1 MTTGA
6 RADLTRILGRRD
18 VLALAFGA
26 MIGWGWVVLAG
37 EMTARAGTYGSA
49 LAFMF
54 CAVMV
59 FLVGLTYAELTS
71 SLSRAGGELAF
82 TYAGIG
88 PLASFVC
95 GWALVLAYMTVVAFE
110 VVSLPTVLGY
120 VFDGLDSGKLYT
132 VAGWDVHLA
141 WVAVGI
147 VGALA
152 IGVVNY
158 FGLRMSSFIQG
169 AAATTLLLVGIAF
182 FVPGVLRGDAANLAP
197 RFVST
202 EGFFRGVLMTPFL
215 FLGFDV
221 IPQVAEEINIPFRAV
236 GKLIL
241 ISIAMATIWTCSSN
255 GPSG

>member
-54 CAVMV
+54 GAVMV

-158 FGLRMSSFIQG
+158 FGFACRPLFKAPRRQRSCSSASPF
-169 AAATTLLLVGIAF
+169 LCRAF
-182 FVPGVLRGDAANLAP
+182 FAGR
-197 RFVST
+197 RRTSRRVS
-202 EGFFRGVLMTPFL
+202 
-215 FLGFDV
+215 
-221 IPQVAEEINIPFRAV
+221 
-236 GKLIL
+236 
-241 ISIAMATIWTCSSN
+241 
-255 GPSG
+255 